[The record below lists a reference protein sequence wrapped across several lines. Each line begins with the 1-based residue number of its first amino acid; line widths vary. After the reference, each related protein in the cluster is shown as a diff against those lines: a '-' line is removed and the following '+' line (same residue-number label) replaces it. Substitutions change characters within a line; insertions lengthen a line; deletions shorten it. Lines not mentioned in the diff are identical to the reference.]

1 MDEFIVRLNKSIPG
15 DEQKQRLALVYKTIL
30 SWSEALEIEPAD
42 SENFDQDTETAD
54 ENAPTCESEADL
66 V

>member
-1 MDEFIVRLNKSIPG
+1 MDNYSVLFTHSVSA
-15 DEQKQRLALVYKTIL
+15 DEQKRRLAQCYSLIL
-30 SWSEALEIEPAD
+30 SWPEVSKIEPAD
-42 SENFDQDTETAD
+42 SENFDRNTETAE